1 MKKKHIRITVGISI
15 IIIFI
20 LLIGI
25 LLIGKDNKNEKV
37 KLGKATFPTIKL
49 ELLNVPVNT
58 LYGYKEEMEIPFV
71 RDTITPVVN
80 GGKININVS
89 DTDAE
94 MLSVSY
100 EIISLDGKSVLLKDE
115 AVSNGSGAYTIDTAN
130 TLEEQRESVLK
141 IIVNADEENI
151 YYYTRITDGSELNA
165 DKCLNFAKNFQQ
177 NTFDKKKK
185 DNIAKYLE
193 PDWEKSNNTFKN
205 VDIHSNIY
213 HVTWGNMEPEIKGE
227 VLWDIKETNSVYTS
241 FVSEYQVVVNDE
253 DKGSE
258 LFNIKEYY
266 RVRFLKDKIYLLN
279 FDRTMNQVFDSSK
292 DVVSKDG
299 IILGIASSEVEYDG
313 SSDGRYTAFVQ
324 ERVLWLFDK
333 EENEFSCVFGFSDR
347 DDTDIRDRNDDHS
360 IRIIDVDKE
369 GNIVFLVSGY
379 MNRGQNEGHTGV
391 AVCYF
396 EKKENIVTEK
406 AFIPDTRSG
415 HLTSAHLGQ
424 MIYYSPNMDTVNYIM
439 NDNLYSVKSGKKD
452 ADILI
457 ENIPDGEFV
466 VSNDNHLFAC
476 KTAGDEEIVKIFN
489 FNTGESLEINAP
501 DGKVIKPLGFIKNDI
516 IYGIAATNKMVEL
529 DTSKVILP
537 VDKLEIR
544 DEKNTVVKEYTSKDM
559 IITGIDVED
568 SLITIYRAS
577 KGGDTYVTEKEDYIS
592 NNEENKSKAAKPE
605 TFYTEFQETQVYLSF
620 AEKHEDS
627 RPKVKYPEFA
637 FDGNIITNDTKEKA
651 KEREYYVYGKGL
663 APEVY
668 SDPSKAIERAGKI
681 TGVVVDENQKYIWEK
696 GNRDLTFFN
705 KVENFN
711 LNPDKSELELCEDA
725 LAAFPGT
732 KTRINGISF
741 SDVCYIINNG
751 SPAIAKVSEE
761 KYILITGY
769 NLDNVEYIDPKDG
782 ELHYESVKSMEE
794 KLKANGNMFAV
805 NL

>member
-1 MKKKHIRITVGISI
+1 MNKKHIRITVAISTI
-15 IIIFI
+15 IILI

-25 LLIGKDNKNEKV
+25 FLLGRGNKNENV
-37 KLGKATFPTIKL
+37 KLGKATFPTVTM
-49 ELLNVPVNT
+49 ELSNVPINT

-80 GGKININVS
+80 NGKINITIDN
-89 DTDAE
+89 TDAE
-94 MLSVSY
+94 ALSVGY

-115 AVSNGSGAYTIDTAN
+115 AVIDGSGTYIIDTAN

-141 IIVNADEENI
+141 ITVNADGENI

-165 DKCLNFAKNFQQ
+165 DKCLNFARNFQE

-185 DNIAKYLE
+185 DDISKYLE
-193 PDWEKSNNTFKN
+193 PDWEKSNNTFEN

-241 FVSEYQVVVNDE
+241 FVSEYQVVVKDE
-253 DKGSE
+253 DKGPE

-279 FDRTMNQVFDSSK
+279 FDRTMNQVFDPSK
-292 DVVSKDG
+292 DVISKDG

-347 DDTDIRDRNDDHS
+347 DDTDIRDRNDEHS
-360 IRIIDVDKE
+360 IRIIDVDKK

-396 EKKENIVTEK
+396 NNEENIVTEK

-424 MIYYSPNMDTVNYIM
+424 MIYYSPKMDTVNYIM
-439 NDNLYSVKSGKKD
+439 NNNLYSVKSGKRD
-452 ADILI
+452 ADILM
-457 ENIPDGEFV
+457 EDIPDEEFV

-476 KTAGDEEIVKIFN
+476 KTPGDDKSIKVFD
-489 FNTGESLEINAP
+489 FNTGESKEISAP

-516 IYGIAATNKMVEL
+516 IYGIADTNNKIEL
-529 DTSKVILP
+529 DTSKMVLP
-537 VDKLEIR
+537 IEKLEIR
-544 DEKNTVVKEYTSKDM
+544 DEKNKVVKEYTSKDM

-577 KGGDTYVTEKEDYIS
+577 KNGDTYITEKEDYIS
-592 NNEENKSKAAKPE
+592 NNEQSKSKMAKPE

-620 AEKHEDS
+620 AEPHKDS
-627 RPKVKYPEFA
+627 RAKAKYPEFA
-637 FDGNIITNDTKEKA
+637 FDGKIITNDTKEELTEK
-651 KEREYYVYGKGL
+651 EYYVYGKGL

-668 SDPSKAIERAGKI
+668 TDPSKAIERAEKI

-696 GNRDLTFFN
+696 GNRDLAFFN
-705 KVENFN
+705 KVENFT

-732 KTRINGISF
+732 KTRLNGISF

-751 SPAIAKVSEE
+751 SPAIAKVAED

-782 ELHYESVKSMEE
+782 ELHYEPVKTMEE